1 MGKLSLVVVMGE
13 LFWCFF
19 VLFKIQ
25 ALKITMKKY
34 IKSPENRLIHT
45 SYNEEN
51 FALDKKVYFILCRIR
66 LMLWI
71 FLYLYLISKIITVFE

>member
-1 MGKLSLVVVMGE
+1 MGKLSLVVVVGE

-25 ALKITMKKY
+25 ALKITVKKY

-45 SYNEEN
+45 SYNEGN
-51 FALDKKVYFILCRIR
+51 FALDKKVY
-66 LMLWI
+66 I
-71 FLYLYLISKIITVFE
+71 FYIVQN